1 MGFGGIMRKLP
12 IGIQDFE
19 KLITN
24 QYLYIDKTELTH
36 KLITSGTTYFL
47 SRPRRFGKSLLIST
61 LKAIFEGKKHLFKG
75 LFIEK
80 SDWKW
85 EKHPVFRLDLNAKEF
100 STKQQLLELIGQDIT
115 RFAKHYN
122 LEIPTLDISGQFRFL
137 IEEAHKKTGKK
148 VAILVD
154 EFDKPL
160 LSTFQDKELNKQ
172 YRNILKGFYGVLKSA
187 DEDIQFTLLTG
198 VTKFSQVSIFSDLN
212 HLSDISMTEDYATL
226 CGLTQNEIETNLAP
240 EIETLAQKTN
250 TTIAETLELIKKWYN
265 GYRFELD
272 CEGVYNPFS
281 TLQALGKCK
290 IDNYWFQSG
299 TPTFLLDILEKFEKP
314 VDEFENITVSGSA
327 FREIDPDKIGAL
339 PILYQAGYLTLK
351 EAGPFRDTYV
361 LDYPNFEV
369 RDSLLQHI
377 LCRFAN
383 LDFAEQ
389 SSSLTKM
396 LVALYENDLDTMFK
410 NLQVL
415 FKKIPSQI
423 HIPLEAYY
431 HSLFYMVFE
440 LVAGK
445 IEAETNYADGRSDA
459 VVHTPDRIF
468 VFEFKFNKTA
478 KAGLNQIIERDY
490 ALALRDRGKPI
501 VGIGVNFCEEAKG
514 LNEWVSEE
522 L

>member
-1 MGFGGIMRKLP
+1 MIRKLP

-19 KLITN
+19 TIITDN
-24 QYLYIDKTELTH
+24 YLYIDKTELTH
-36 KLITSGTTYFL
+36 KLISTGKVYFL

-75 LFIEK
+75 LFIDS

-85 EKHPVFRLDLNAKEF
+85 QKYPVFRLDLNAKKFDKPE
-100 STKQQLLELIGQDIT
+100 Q
-115 RFAKHYN
+115 
-122 LEIPTLDISGQFRFL
+122 L
-137 IEEAHKKTGKK
+137 IEMLKDSLQVFAETYHLKLSQSDEAGDFRKLLRQAHQKTGKK
-148 VAILVD
+148 VAILID
-154 EFDKPL
+154 EYDKPL
-160 LSTFQDKELNKQ
+160 LSTFQDTELNKK

-212 HLSDISMTEDYATL
+212 HLKDISMLKEYGTL
-226 CGLTQNEIETNLAP
+226 CGLTQSEIESRLEP
-240 EIETLAQKTN
+240 EIALM
-250 TTIAETLELIKKWYN
+250 AETEVQSYDQTLEVLKKWYN
-265 GYRFELD
+265 GYKFSLQS
-272 CEGVYNPFS
+272 EGVYNPFS
-281 TLQALGKCK
+281 TLNALSNQV
-290 IDNYWFQSG
+290 IDNYWFQTG
-299 TPTFLLDILEKFEKP
+299 TPTFLLNLLEKMDKP
-314 VDEFENITVSGSA
+314 TDEFENITVSGSA

-351 EAGPFRDTYV
+351 TAGPFRDTYV

-369 RDSLLQHI
+369 RDSLLQHL

-383 LDFAEQ
+383 LDFVEQ

-396 LVALYENDLDTMFK
+396 LVALYENDLDTMFT
-410 NLQVL
+410 NLQVV
-415 FKKIPSQI
+415 FKKIPSHI

-445 IEAETNYADGRSDA
+445 IEAETNYSDGRSDA

-468 VFEFKFNKTA
+468 IFEFKFNKTA
-478 KAGLNQIIERDY
+478 KAGLEQILEKDY

-514 LNEWVSEE
+514 LNEWVSQK